1 MPALPKYF
9 LAMGALLTAAS
20 ACLGAEVLVPTVVD
34 GATRQVPTEIIKP
47 EGPGPFPAVVI
58 LHDCSGLGPR
68 SSGAP
73 RRWAGELV
81 AKGYVAIL
89 PDSFSPRGHRDGICT
104 VPPQQRYSG
113 ITPVDRAGDAYAA
126 LAYLRTL
133 PYVDGNRVAVMGGSH
148 GGASTLA
155 TMVAPQAKDR
165 GFLAAVA
172 LYPACAMNMGGWRT
186 DSTGDYAPG
195 GPVYILIGE
204 IDDWTPAGNCR
215 KLAESAQKAGHAV
228 SLKVYPGAHHSFDSA
243 NPERYVASRINANAP
258 GRRGATTGGQA
269 IAWADSIREVTLFFG
284 RYLGK

>member
-1 MPALPKYF
+1 VRTLPKHL
-9 LAMGALLTAAS
+9 LAFALFAA
-20 ACLGAEVLVPTVVD
+20 ATRCFGAEVLIPTLAD
-34 GATRQVPTEIIKP
+34 SAPRQIPAEVLKP

-73 RRWAGELV
+73 KRWAAELV
-81 AKGYVAIL
+81 PKGYVAIL
-89 PDSFSPRGHRDGICT
+89 PDSFSPRGHPGGICT
-104 VPPQQRYSG
+104 VPPQQRHPG
-113 ITPVDRAGDAYAA
+113 VTPVHRADDAYAT

-155 TMVAPQAKDR
+155 AMVAPQAKDK

-172 LYPACAMNMGGWRT
+172 LYPACAMTMGGWHV
-186 DSTGDYAPG
+186 DLSGDYAPA
-195 GPVYILIGE
+195 GPVEILIGE
-204 IDDWTPAGNCR
+204 LDDWTPAENCR
-215 KLAESAQKAGHAV
+215 KLAEAAQKAGHPV
-228 SLKVYPGAHHSFDSA
+228 TIKVYPGAHHSFDSA
-243 NPERYVASRINANAP
+243 NPERYVASRVNANAP

-269 IAWADSIREVTLFFG
+269 VAWADSIREVVAFFG